1 MAAVIVPSTIESF
14 EKSLHFFV
22 SNDNSVSA
30 TWIFCIKHTGAKLI
44 TTTRTLPKVRVMRN

>member
-44 TTTRTLPKVRVMRN
+44 TTTRTLPKIRVMRN